1 MILIDFLSLCNLTKS
16 IIMDW
21 ASIFSHLNITIGVL
35 LLAIFFFIQGK
46 IRADLVALC
55 AMLVLLITGVLD
67 TSEALSGF
75 SNNVVIMMAGLF
87 IVGAGIF
94 RTGLAKMISAKLVG
108 LAGASED
115 KLFVLVLIVTGV
127 IGAFVS
133 NTGTVA
139 VMMPIVMSMVASSN
153 LNPKRYL
160 MPMAFASS
168 MGLFTLISTPPNL
181 VVNQELINS
190 NFPSLSFFAFAPI
203 GLIALSIGV
212 FVLFF
217 TSKWFLSDK
226 IEAVKNKGA
235 GKTLAQL
242 AEDYNLQQSSY
253 ALLVPE
259 DSPLVGKTLSDLQ
272 IRNRYNISVS
282 KIVFML
288 KNRLLGRKVEEILA
302 GPDTIILPN
311 ATLYCLGEKA
321 SMDSFVADNHLT
333 YESHN
338 LGTTSFQEDG
348 IAEAYVLPNSSLV
361 NKTIVDCKFRESYDV
376 NVIGIKRD
384 TDYKMAHLDTYRL
397 KEGDALLVQGTWD
410 HISSLED
417 RFEDLVVVG
426 KPLAEA
432 SKITL
437 DQKAPVT
444 AIIMILMIVAMVS
457 NVVPPVAA
465 VLLACIAIIMTG
477 CLKNMEEA
485 YGSINWSSIVLI
497 ASMLPM
503 SIAFEKTG
511 ITIAIA
517 DALNHYFGSMG
528 NLALLAGIY
537 VSTSLLTIF
546 ISNTATAV
554 LFAPIA
560 MKAAIAMEASPVPFM
575 FAVAVAASMCF
586 ASPFSTAPNALVMHA
601 GGYRFSDYIKVG
613 LPLQIIMAVVMIFV
627 LPLIYPF

>member
-1 MILIDFLSLCNLTKS
+1 
-16 IIMDW
+16 MDW
-21 ASIFSHLNITIGVL
+21 STIFSHLHITVGVL
-35 LLAIFFFIQGK
+35 VLSIFFFIQGK

-55 AMLVLLITGVLD
+55 SMLILLMTGVLN

-94 RTGLAKMISAKLVG
+94 RTGLAKKISAKLVG
-108 LAGASED
+108 LAGENED
-115 KLFVLVLIVTGV
+115 ILFILVLLVTGV

-139 VMMPIVMSMVASSN
+139 VMMPIVMSMVTSSN
-153 LNPKRYL
+153 LSPKRYL

-181 VVNQELINS
+181 VVNEELMS
-190 NFPSLSFFAFAPI
+190 HGFPSLSFFSFAPI
-203 GLIALSIGV
+203 GFIALTIGI
-212 FVLFF
+212 FILFF
-217 TSKWFLSDK
+217 MSKWFLSDK
-226 IEAVKNKGA
+226 IETVKKKGVS
-235 GKTLAQL
+235 KTLAQL
-242 AEDYNLQQSSY
+242 AEDYNLQKSSY
-253 ALLVPE
+253 ALFVSAN
-259 DSPLVGKTLSDLQ
+259 SPLIGKTLAELQ

-282 KIVFML
+282 KIVFVS
-288 KNRLLGRKVEEILA
+288 KTRLLRRKVEEVLA
-302 GPDTIILPN
+302 GPDTIVN
-311 ATLYCLGEKA
+311 ANTTLYCLGEKTN
-321 SMDSFVADNHLT
+321 MDNFVADNHLK
-333 YESHN
+333 YEDNS
-338 LGTTSFQEDG
+338 LGTISFQEDG
-348 IAEAYVLPNSSLV
+348 IAEAYILPNSSLV
-361 NKTIVDCKFRESYDV
+361 NKTIVDCKFRETYDV

-384 TDYKMAHLDTYRL
+384 KDYKMTHLETYNLR
-397 KEGDALLVQGTWD
+397 EGDALLVQGTWD

-465 VLLACIAIIMTG
+465 VLLACVAIVMTG

-497 ASMLPM
+497 AAMLPM

-511 ITIAIA
+511 ITTTIAHL
-517 DALNHYFGSMG
+517 LNQYFGSMG
-528 NLALLAGIY
+528 NLALLAGVY
-537 VSTSLLTIF
+537 MSTSLLTIF

-560 MKAAIAMEASPVPFM
+560 MKAAISMDASPVPFM

-613 LPLQIIMAVVMIFV
+613 LPLQIIMAIVMIFI